1 MSKLVTIGNV
11 EIGETRPCRVIA
23 EIGLCHRGDLG
34 LAIELAEA
42 AAAADCDFIKTEC
55 YVSEKHFG
63 KFYRGK
69 HAYQYGTLEHGTV
82 TEDFWEATK
91 VYNLTRQETEKLKSR
106 CDSLGKAFFAT
117 AISRDDIDFLI
128 DIGACAIKLS
138 SGEMERYDLFRYVAE
153 RGAPLFFDTAV
164 TYLSEVVRCYEEYR
178 LAGGD
183 RAVVMHNP
191 CGYPAPDDLTD
202 LRRIRLLVDLLD
214 IPVGLSCHSLGR
226 DVSLVSIGLGA
237 TIMEKCI
244 CPDRKLPYVEY
255 AQAENAAEM
264 GEYVRAMR
272 TASVCLGQPMR
283 LWPKN
288 VWENNFLGRQGA
300 LAARDIKQG
309 EVIRAEDVHVAYPGF
324 GIRGDMV
331 DVIPGR
337 VARRDLAEGE
347 AIAFADLGDVAAGA

>member
-1 MSKLVTIGNV
+1 
-11 EIGETRPCRVIA
+11 
-23 EIGLCHRGDLG
+23 
-34 LAIELAEA
+34 
-42 AAAADCDFIKTEC
+42 
-55 YVSEKHFG
+55 
-63 KFYRGK
+63 
-69 HAYQYGTLEHGTV
+69 
-82 TEDFWEATK
+82 
-91 VYNLTRQETEKLKSR
+91 
-106 CDSLGKAFFAT
+106 
-117 AISRDDIDFLI
+117 
-128 DIGACAIKLS
+128 
-138 SGEMERYDLFRYVAE
+138 MERYDLFRYVAE

-191 CGYPAPDDLTD
+191 CGHPAPDDLTD
-202 LRRIRLLVDLLD
+202 LRRIRLLVDL
-214 IPVGLSCHSLGR
+214 
-226 DVSLVSIGLGA
+226 LVSIGLGA

-283 LWPKN
+283 LWPKD